1 MQEEDANFVTLQN
14 PSYYRSKTRNLE
26 TSVLSIPP

>member
-1 MQEEDANFVTLQN
+1 MQEEDANFVTSQN
-14 PSYYRSKTRNLE
+14 PSYYTSKARNLE